1 MQAVIPS
8 FGENFPDIRK
18 FVFRWRGGENW
29 NESKNPETTLVGKW
43 LGCDFGWVAR
53 NVGGEFG
60 ILVSF
65 YVCAV
70 VGWSVVMRKTR
81 SIICF
86 EIGGKGRFFFPT
98 TLLEILGWQRRATMT
113 HGRNIFCYFL
123 LFLTTKAKDESGKS
137 LGKGLGIALSRKDQ
151 KRLSQNLRAFCDDMC
166 TKSVICLNR
175 EHLFLLW

>member
-43 LGCDFGWVAR
+43 LGCDFGWKSGVSLASSWAFMCVR
-53 NVGGEFG
+53 WLVGRWWCVK
-60 ILVSF
+60 LDRLSVSKLEGR
-65 YVCAV
+65 
-70 VGWSVVMRKTR
+70 VG
-81 SIICF
+81 
-86 EIGGKGRFFFPT
+86 FFPT